1 MTAIMT
7 MLLIEIYWRDYVK
20 DKNDLHFYATNVEV
34 DNNFLICTDVDDNI
48 HAYNMEDISSY
59 HITRKAPQN
68 CQ

>member
-1 MTAIMT
+1 
-7 MLLIEIYWRDYVK
+7 MLLIDIYWREHVK
-20 DKNDLHFYATNVEV
+20 ETNDLHFYASNVEV
-34 DNNFLICTDVDDNI
+34 GYNFLIYTDVDDNI

>member
-1 MTAIMT
+1 
-7 MLLIEIYWRDYVK
+7 MLIDIYWREYVNDTK
-20 DKNDLHFYATNVEV
+20 DLHFYATNVEV

-48 HAYNMEDISSY
+48 HAYNMEDIYSY